1 MNFNRINTVLK
12 YLYLSLLL
20 LTSSSLCFAQNPV
33 VKVDFNMAGRSKS
46 QVSET
51 NYYGWNTYD
60 NKPHTIEG
68 VSFSISK
75 TGKNGSGLKSNW
87 YKGGIKDS
95 KLISDGVTVDQ
106 GNEGAE
112 ILISLTGLPKGEHSL
127 LVFLNNVDSPEGN
140 TFCPVDIYVNKK
152 LIKDNVIPSVRALS
166 KYDAQIVYFN
176 FKAKKN
182 HQVDIL
188 FKSDISNSNATNKNI
203 VINAIE
209 LNTPNLLDQAKQP
222 YPENNNEHVVADD
235 KKVTLT
241 WEKDDD
247 AVSHN
252 VYFSSNYE
260 EILSAK
266 KADSA
271 YKVNQQE
278 TNYKVDNL
286 NSHFTYYWRID
297 EIKKDG
303 TITKGNIWTFRTAQ
317 LAFPGSEGY
326 GRYARGGRDGN
337 VVHVTNLNDSGEGS
351 LRYAIEKEKGAR
363 TIVFDV
369 SGLIQLQ
376 SRLTLSDN
384 KVTIAGQTAPG
395 KGICIKNAPL
405 GLSGAEDVIIQNIRV
420 RRGSEGDYNW
430 GLDGMGM
437 QGSNNCIIDHCSISW
452 TIDEAFSSRSG
463 QNITLQR
470 TLISE
475 ALNTAGHPN
484 YPAGTK
490 HGYAGSIG
498 GDVGSF
504 HHNLLAHC
512 EGRNW
517 SLAGGLDGN
526 AYYAGRL
533 DIRNNVVYNWGH
545 RATDGGAKE
554 VNFVGN
560 YYKPGAATNF
570 FYALNMQHEGTG
582 LGMQRAYFIGNVMLG
597 YFDENNQEKGRKFTI
612 SHNAKV
618 DWVTFVDEPFFESY
632 VNTQTAKAAYK
643 DVLSDVGCINPV
655 EDNHDQRIIDETLK
669 GTYSCKGSKS
679 GKPGLPDDQS
689 DVGGYENYPEVSRN
703 ANWDTDGDGLPNW
716 WEKSYQLNVN
726 SDKNDFSDSNNDD
739 NGNGYTQLEEYLQW
753 MNKPHYLTSVDDK
766 IKIDLTSLFK
776 GYEKSPQYSIIK
788 GNNGKVIIKDGF
800 ATIIP
805 GDKGFASFTIKVVDA
820 EGDSKVREIVAYFE

>member
-1 MNFNRINTVLK
+1 MLK
-12 YLYLSLLL
+12 FLYLSLLL
-20 LTSSSLCFAQNPV
+20 FTSSFCFAQLPV
-33 VKVDFNMAGRSKS
+33 VKIDFDMAGRSSS
-46 QVSET
+46 QVSEP
-51 NYYGWNTYD
+51 NYYAWNKYD
-60 NKPHTIEG
+60 ISNQTIEG
-68 VSFSISK
+68 VTFSISK
-75 TGKNGSGLKSNW
+75 EGNNGTRLKSNW
-87 YKGGIKDS
+87 YKGGIKNS
-95 KLISDGVTVDQ
+95 KLISDGVTVDH
-106 GNEGAE
+106 GNEGAG
-112 ILISLTGLPKGEHSL
+112 ILISIKGLPKGEHSL
-127 LVFLNNVDSPEGN
+127 LVFLNNVDSPDAN
-140 TFCPVDIYVNKK
+140 TFSPVNIFVNDK
-152 LIKDNVIPSVRALS
+152 LILENITPSVRALS
-166 KYDAQIVYFN
+166 KYSAQIVYFT

-182 HQVDIL
+182 KEVRVL
-188 FKSDISNSNATNKNI
+188 FKSNTTNHNTTNKNI

-209 LNTPNLLDQAKQP
+209 LNTPNLLDQAKKP
-222 YPENNNEHVVADD
+222 YPENNNEHVVANNNEI
-235 KKVTLT
+235 TLT
-241 WEKDDD
+241 WEKDDE

-252 VYFSSNYE
+252 IFFSSDYK
-260 EILSAK
+260 EILYANKSNNSYRGNQK
-266 KADSA
+266 DTT
-271 YKVNQQE
+271 YKVN
-278 TNYKVDNL
+278 KL
-286 NSHFTYYWRID
+286 NSHLTYFWRVD

-317 LAFPGSEGY
+317 PAFPGAEGY
-326 GRYARGGRDGN
+326 GRYARGGRDGK

-351 LRYAIEKEKGAR
+351 LRYAIEEEKGPR
-363 TIVFDV
+363 TIIFDV
-369 SGLIQLQ
+369 AGLIELK

-517 SLAGGLDGN
+517 SLAGGLDGD

-545 RATDGGAKE
+545 RATDGGSKE

-560 YYKPGAATNF
+560 YYKPGAATDQ
-570 FYALNMQHEGTG
+570 FYALIIDHEGTG
-582 LGMQRAYFIGNVMLG
+582 LGTQRGYFMGNVMPG
-597 YFDENNQEKGRKFTI
+597 YFDESNQHEGRIYRIRNKAI
-612 SHNAKV
+612 V
-618 DWVTFVDEPFFESY
+618 EWETFVEKPFFESY
-632 VNTQTAKAAYK
+632 VNTQTAVAAYK
-643 DVLSDVGCINPV
+643 DVLSDVGCIFP
-655 EDNHDQRIIDETLK
+655 ETDDHDQRIIKETLT

-679 GKPGLPDDQS
+679 GKPGLPDDQE
-689 DVGGYENYPEVSRN
+689 DVGGYENYPYETRSTD
-703 ANWDTDGDGLPNW
+703 WDTDGDGLPDW
-716 WEKSYQLNVN
+716 WEKFFNLNIQ
-726 SDKNDFSDSNNDD
+726 SDKNDFSDSNNDED
-739 NGNGYTQLEEYLQW
+739 NNGYTQLEEYLQW
-753 MNKPHYLTSVDDK
+753 MNKPHYINKIGDD
-766 IKIDLTSLFK
+766 INFSLLSLFK
-776 GYEKSPQYSIIK
+776 GYEKSPKYSIEK
-788 GNNGKVIIKDGF
+788 ETNGTIIIKDDQ
-800 ATIIP
+800 AIITSR
-805 GDKGFASFTIKVVDA
+805 KEGFASFVVKVVDA
-820 EGDSKVREIVAYFE
+820 DGDSKKREIVAFFK